1 MQALAVGLIVGGLTY
16 AASKNHAPAWR
27 WFNATASGIG
37 MYVFVSNLQKM

>member
-1 MQALAVGLIVGGLTY
+1 MQALAVGLLSAGLAY
-16 AASKNHAPAWR
+16 AGSPPAWR